1 MGINDS
7 KHYKKVV
14 MNMTGTVTAKIGLN
28 VRAQPNASAA
38 KVGALSYKTSVTIT
52 DSAQT
57 NGTTW
62 YKISSGWICGT
73 YVKTSGTLEKTNPV
87 TPPEPTPAPEKATE
101 NPGAQFQ
108 EMPKEVNAQ
117 TPEDLKNY
125 YWKYVR
131 SMGCP
136 PMYNK
141 NVDLQYIDDIAPGCG
156 RVFGQTMLS
165 NPAILSLCPGKV
177 TFLPGFN
184 GTEQKTFYESLKQ
197 FADGKSVALS
207 DWAETDITDG
217 KLYEFAADLTE
228 YGNVLNVLCRAAA
241 MFLDVGDKKMINS
254 NRLLKDFDYTNW
266 TFPSKYRE
274 DNKGNL
280 FSVITKTASAAVDDS
295 NYMHYFVASGNTSA
309 SEEMSTGIEHS
320 MIEEGL
326 NNSQIDTLARNLN
339 YLLGGVAN
347 ADAIKQTAGDD
358 LEALMG
364 GNNFLSKLGRGFSNY
379 MSGGRMVMPQ
389 MIGDISYG
397 KSLNVQLKFA
407 SPYGDKL
414 SILFYCVVPTLS
426 ILAMA
431 LPKQISENMYT
442 YPFIVRCYQ
451 QGWFNSDLAV
461 ITDVR
466 VERGGSDDTSWTID
480 GLATEW
486 DVSFTIQPLYNS
498 LMTSST
504 KTPFLFMN
512 NGGIL
517 EYIGNLCGVD
527 LKANNLARKIEIAKM
542 LILNRFTDSPTNMAR
557 GVTEKF
563 TNHVYKFFQW
573 VN

>member
-1 MGINDS
+1 
-7 KHYKKVV
+7 
-14 MNMTGTVTAKIGLN
+14 MTGVVTSNIGLN
-28 VRAQPNASAA
+28 IRAQPTASSA
-38 KVGALSYKTSVTIT
+38 KLGALAKSANVTIT
-52 DSAQT
+52 DSAQ
-57 NGTTW
+57 GDGATW
-62 YKISSGWICGT
+62 YKISSGWICGK
-73 YVKTSGTLEKTNPV
+73 YVKTSGGLEKSNPV
-87 TPPEPTPAPEKATE
+87 AEPSIAKKPEKATDTFTV
-101 NPGAQFQ
+101 PDL
-108 EMPKEVNAQ
+108 PPVVNAQ
-117 TPEDLKNY
+117 TTEKLKDY
-125 YWKYVR
+125 YWTYVR

-141 NVDLQYIDDIAPGCG
+141 NVDLQYIDEFAPGCG

-165 NPAILSLCPGKV
+165 NPVILSLCPGKV
-177 TFLPGFN
+177 RFLPGFN
-184 GTEQKTFYESLKQ
+184 GEEQKTFYESLKQ
-197 FADGKSVALS
+197 FADGNSTPLT
-207 DWAETDITDG
+207 DWAKEDITDG
-217 KLYEFAADLTE
+217 KLYEFTADLTD
-228 YGNVLNVLCRAAA
+228 YGNVLNVLCRTAA

-254 NRLLKDFDYTNW
+254 QRLLKDFDYTQW

-280 FSVITKTASAAVDDS
+280 FSVITKTAQAAVDDS

-309 SEEMSTGIEHS
+309 GEEMNTGIEHS
-320 MIEEGL
+320 MIEEAI
-326 NNSQIDTLARNLN
+326 NNSAIDTLARNLN

-347 ADAIKQTAGDD
+347 ADAIRQTAGED
-358 LEALMG
+358 LEALLG
-364 GNNFLSKLGRGFSNY
+364 GDSFLSKLGRGFSNY

-414 SILFYCVVPTLS
+414 SVFFYCVVPTMSL
-426 ILAMA
+426 LAMA

-451 QGWFNSDLAV
+451 PGQFNSDLAV
-461 ITDVR
+461 ITDIR

-486 DVSFTIQPLYNS
+486 DVSFTVQPLYNS

-512 NGGIL
+512 NGGII
-517 EYIGNLCGVD
+517 EYLGNLCGID
-527 LKANNLARKIEIAKM
+527 LKANNLSRKIEIGKM
-542 LILNRFTDSPTNMAR
+542 LIANRFTDIPTNMAR

-563 TNHVYKFFQW
+563 VNHIYQFFQW